1 MTNLPADRQSAVRP
15 RRAKH
20 ELSAV
25 TATAL
30 GEHLGLS
37 RQRISALADEGVIE
51 RLPDGRFNQDRA
63 RLGYLAWLRDPARRS
78 ARSEAASDLEKA
90 KAALVWLRVRER
102 EGKLMEARKK
112 AMDALFAAEKRR
124 AEPAIARAQ
133 SARTIEPILAVVP
146 KLKDLTALELA
157 ATGDDKQTFPA
168 FTGVGT
174 RARDLISTAL
184 PPLDAQIST
193 IEHRANE
200 PVTGVV
206 AGGWWVNAGRRGLD
220 TPDRTAMEQLLE
232 SANQTAAITA
242 QGLMIAT
249 SLKGN
254 VGDWR
259 QLTDAANQVA
269 THARNVLEAE

>member
-102 EGKLMEARKK
+102 EGKLMETSEAVEVIKE
-112 AMDALFAAEKRR
+112 MVGLFRTHLSGLGTQVSRDLPTRR
-124 AEPAIARAQ
+124 AI
-133 SARTIEPILAVVP
+133 
-146 KLKDLTALELA
+146 DA
-157 ATGDDKQTFPA
+157 A
-168 FTGVGT
+168 
-174 RARDLISTAL
+174 
-184 PPLDAQIST
+184 
-193 IEHRANE
+193 
-200 PVTGVV
+200 
-206 AGGWWVNAGRRGLD
+206 VNALLHRIADEGARR
-220 TPDRTAMEQLLE
+220 A
-232 SANQTAAITA
+232 
-242 QGLMIAT
+242 
-249 SLKGN
+249 KGF
-254 VGDWR
+254 GEPGKP
-259 QLTDAANQVA
+259 TTGPTIKDAD
-269 THARNVLEAE
+269 EDD